1 MTHDPLNTY
10 RPCVKCTITR
20 IIMFMAVSFFIMAM
34 IFLQPAQ
41 AVALAAK
48 LPSPAVIGGGIVV
61 LAMLEFLRRLW
72 VHSKRAS

>member
-1 MTHDPLNTY
+1 
-10 RPCVKCTITR
+10 
-20 IIMFMAVSFFIMAM
+20 MFMAVSFFIMAM

-41 AVALAAK
+41 AVAFAAK
-48 LPSPAVIGGGIVV
+48 LLSPAVIGGGIVV

>member
-1 MTHDPLNTY
+1 MRQMYDHADHHVY
-10 RPCVKCTITR
+10 GGQ
-20 IIMFMAVSFFIMAM
+20 FFIMAM

-41 AVALAAK
+41 AVALAVK

-72 VHSKRAS
+72 VHSKRVS

>member
-1 MTHDPLNTY
+1 
-10 RPCVKCTITR
+10 
-20 IIMFMAVSFFIMAM
+20 MFMAVSFFIMAM

-61 LAMLEFLRRLW
+61 LAVVEFLRRLW

>member
-1 MTHDPLNTY
+1 
-10 RPCVKCTITR
+10 
-20 IIMFMAVSFFIMAM
+20 MFMAVSFFIMAM

-48 LPSPAVIGGGIVV
+48 LPSPAVIGSGIVV

-72 VHSKRAS
+72 VHSKRA